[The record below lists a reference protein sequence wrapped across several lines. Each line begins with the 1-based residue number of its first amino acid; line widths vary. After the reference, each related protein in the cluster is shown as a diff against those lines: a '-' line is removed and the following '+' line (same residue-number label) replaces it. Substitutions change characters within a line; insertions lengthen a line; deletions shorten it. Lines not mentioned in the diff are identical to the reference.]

1 MPIQYNR
8 AKPLTNTYEFTPFK
22 PTNLGKLITHVKTW
36 QQHNPNFQVR
46 VDPNARV
53 MKFFFSIFI
62 LASLCV
68 CQQHKDL
75 QEFLSTQGVSQW
87 NSEIFS
93 RVDLYNVGNK
103 VYCKIDVELLEM
115 MDHTDIPKLVR
126 DLRDANE
133 ILDNLAI
140 FSLEDLKLLHELQTQ
155 LLFEYYLMINELSR
169 AVSSMRKEL
178 VFDMN
183 ALGSVESSMTFAEF
197 QRIAVRVHNV
207 KCRMDVAFEKLNSF
221 VRRLKM
227 GIDLETEFRRK
238 TKSPVKFPLKVFY
251 EFVTGQRNILELIIT
266 EAEWHTTHNTMYTLN
281 GHVKSF
287 AREIYWCV
295 YLESSLEKA
304 RQEIYEE
311 SLKYK

>member
-1 MPIQYNR
+1 MEQR
-8 AKPLTNTYEFTPFK
+8 
-22 PTNLGKLITHVKTW
+22 
-36 QQHNPNFQVR
+36 
-46 VDPNARV
+46 
-53 MKFFFSIFI
+53 
-62 LASLCV
+62 
-68 CQQHKDL
+68 DL
-75 QEFLSTQGVSQW
+75 
-87 NSEIFS
+87 FS
-93 RVDLYNVGNK
+93 RLLQK
-103 VYCKIDVELLEM
+103 DVELLEM
-115 MDHTDIPKLVR
+115 MDHTNIPKLVR

-183 ALGSVESSMTFAEF
+183 ALGSVESSRSFAEF
-197 QRIAVRVHNV
+197 QRIAARVHNLVRDLRDANEILDNLAIFSLEDLKLLHELQTQLLFEYYLMINELSRAVSSMRKELVFDINALGSVESSGSFAEFQRIAARVHNV
-207 KCRMDVAFEKLNSF
+207 KCRMDVVFEKLNSF

-281 GHVKSF
+281 GHAKSF